1 MEAYS
6 KEFRRDV
13 LAACDAGEGTRSVA
27 LRFKVSE
34 SWVRR
39 IKQERREQG
48 KVARSRHVVAARS
61 GSLMRSGCWRSS
73 TQRPDIYL
81 RELQAAAQAEL
92 GWEVSDV
99 TLSRACRALRRTRK
113 KRRVLRPSNSG
124 KTSSEAR
131 RQWAAD
137 QLNLDPDRVVFVDET
152 WAKTNMT
159 RTYGRSPRGQRLV
172 DRVPY
177 GRWETTTFLGAMRST
192 GFVAPLCV
200 EGAINGALF
209 QAWVEQHL
217 GQGATAGRHGRD
229 G

>member
-27 LRFKVSE
+27 LRFNVSE

-48 KVARSRHVVAARS
+48 KVAP
-61 GSLMRSGCWRSS
+61 LS
-73 TQRPDIYL
+73 TRRRRKVWEPYAEWLLAQLDARPDVYL

-113 KRRVLRPSNSG
+113 KRRVLRPSSNE
-124 KTSSEAR
+124 KTLSKRAG
-131 RQWAAD
+131 
-137 QLNLDPDRVVFVDET
+137 N
-152 WAKTNMT
+152 
-159 RTYGRSPRGQRLV
+159 GRLP
-172 DRVPY
+172 
-177 GRWETTTFLGAMRST
+177 
-192 GFVAPLCV
+192 
-200 EGAINGALF
+200 N
-209 QAWVEQHL
+209 
-217 GQGATAGRHGRD
+217 
-229 G
+229 